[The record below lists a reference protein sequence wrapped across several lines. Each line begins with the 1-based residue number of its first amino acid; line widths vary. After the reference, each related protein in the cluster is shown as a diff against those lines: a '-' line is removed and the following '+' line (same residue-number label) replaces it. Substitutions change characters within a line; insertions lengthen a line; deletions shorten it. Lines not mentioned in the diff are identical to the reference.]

1 MVVSDVAQELM
12 RKRVLVPIGIQCAFV
27 SLLVEFVTYL
37 VLYLRS
43 GAEFLGAFLV
53 TSGAIVLRIVFCF
66 LPFCFLRFVYPAK
79 QFTKVTSA
87 IVSVLWFVVTTAAN
101 VVLTTRTGMFGKS
114 LIFSALWIANGYRIM
129 ITDRRRYLYSSAY
142 DATLAEIE
150 NIQSQGNA
158 VINYV
163 ESGAANATFASG
175 GMPQKQFENIM
186 KAYNLAKSE
195 SQKLE
200 DEIAALH
207 KQLEWEIKQ

>member
-1 MVVSDVAQELM
+1 MVAGDVAQDLM
-12 RKRVLVPIGIQCAFV
+12 RKRVLVPAGVQRAFL
-27 SLLVEFVTYL
+27 SLLIEFAAYIVI
-37 VLYLRS
+37 YLRS

-53 TSGAIVLRIVFCF
+53 ASGAIVLRVVFCF

-87 IVSVLWFVVTTAAN
+87 IVSVLWFVATTAAN

-142 DATLAEIE
+142 DATLAELE
-150 NIQSQGNA
+150 NIHSQGDA

-163 ESGAANATFASG
+163 ESGAANAAFASG
-175 GMPQKQFENIM
+175 GMPQKQFENTM

-200 DEIAALH
+200 DEIISLW
-207 KQLEWEIKQ
+207 KQLKWEIK